1 VATQDERLAAIAA
14 AAAATLRH
22 TPYHVVRAG
31 DVAAAVRLPGETG
44 RSGATGRPGETGRSG
59 ATGPPGEAARSGATG
74 PPGAAGRNGVS
85 TRGGDSGRSAVW
97 LYNEVRNRRVLV
109 ALGAAYAWLEFPGRV
124 HAPPPGPIESVTAA
138 RSAAA
143 AALGVIVAFHRAEQA
158 LMTQVGY
165 GIGDISTAEK
175 RQLASGTDLAPPSWP
190 DSSWGRVAAA
200 AWHGR
205 CEVFTDFLRPVLRAC
220 AESVT
225 YLAEPTASDSAARLS
240 DIAFRTCLADQEAP
254 VDLVA
259 RGLAALWFDW
269 DLARVAGNLP
279 RDLES
284 SETALATVARRS
296 TDPRAEANASAVVVR
311 VLLEAGTLHERCVT
325 QAQRT
330 VGLWQELAANPEE
343 PAEPGISLMSR
354 AVWHDLQRLSDAAS
368 HLGLAAA
375 RYGDRR
381 LAAEAW
387 RLSRRVAENEL
398 AGDLPRMS
406 RADTNL
412 AALAAEAG
420 RVHEASSLISGVLTA
435 RLELVGRQAENA
447 AAWRRLTVTARA
459 QADIAR
465 VAGRVVDG
473 VRLAADLLADRQ
485 ARLGDPTHADVAEA
499 RLVLGQALLAAG
511 LPVRARR
518 CLEEAAESR
527 RGRFLPASYRVQ
539 EDLLWLART
548 ALVLQHPQ
556 AAIDLLADEAAPT
569 DWFGDRV
576 SFRLGYTARRLLAL
590 AGGRLGRTSEATASL
605 LADRERLA
613 DRPLCVPLDPLVAD
627 FDRTLGEVALLGGDF
642 AGALAALARLA
653 EAEAGAP
660 APLPARGWTLVL
672 LGRAADGL
680 GDARGAAR
688 CFNSVADLAGS
699 GIDLS
704 HPVILAARYDQAVRC
719 AATGDTGEAAGLL
732 EPVLDRTV
740 LAHGHPA
747 LGEGHPLL
755 ARARAQAQR
764 LGITVPDPAAD
775 AGDAS
780 LDIDV

>member
-1 VATQDERLAAIAA
+1 MATQDERLAAIAA

-22 TPYHVVRAG
+22 VPYHVVRAG

-44 RSGATGRPGETGRSG
+44 RS
-59 ATGPPGEAARSGATG
+59 
-74 PPGAAGRNGVS
+74 
-85 TRGGDSGRSAVW
+85 AVW

-109 ALGAAYAWLEFPGRV
+109 ALAAAHAWNEFPGRV
-124 HAPPPGPIESVTAA
+124 NAPPPGPIQSVTAA

-143 AALGVIVAFHRAEQA
+143 AALGLIVAFHRAEQV

-175 RQLASGTDLAPPSWP
+175 RQLASGTNLAPPTWP
-190 DSSWGRVAAA
+190 DSSWGRVAAE

-205 CEVFTDFLRPVLRAC
+205 CAVFTDFLRPVLRAC

-225 YLAEPTASDSAARLS
+225 YLAEPNAADSAARLS
-240 DIAFRTCLADQEAP
+240 DIAFRTCLADREAP

-259 RGLAALWFDW
+259 RGLAALWFER
-269 DLARVAGNLP
+269 DLARVAGTLP

-284 SETALATVARRS
+284 SEIALATVARRS

-311 VLLEAGTLHERCVT
+311 VLLEAGTLHERCMR
-325 QAQRT
+325 QARQT
-330 VGLWQELAANPEE
+330 VSLWQELAASPDE
-343 PAEPGISLMSR
+343 PAEAGISLMSR

-381 LAAEAW
+381 SAADAW
-387 RLSRRVAENEL
+387 QLSRRVAEHEL
-398 AGDLPRMS
+398 AGDLERMS

-420 RVHEASSLISGVLTA
+420 RARQASSLISGVFRT
-435 RLELVGRQAENA
+435 RLELVDQQPENA

-465 VAGRVVDG
+465 FGGRVVEG
-473 VRLAADLLADRQ
+473 VRLAAELLADRQ
-485 ARLGDPTHADVAEA
+485 SRLGDPAHADVAEA

-518 CLEEAAESR
+518 CLEEGAESR
-527 RGRFLPASYRVQ
+527 RGRFLPASYRAQ
-539 EDLLWLART
+539 EDLVWLVRT
-548 ALVLQHPQ
+548 ALVLERPMV
-556 AAIDLLADEAAPT
+556 ARDLLADEAAPT
-569 DWFGDRV
+569 DWFCDRV

-590 AGGRLGRTSEATASL
+590 AMAGLGRTDEAAAAL
-605 LADRERLA
+605 LADRERLG
-613 DRPLCVPLDPLVAD
+613 DRPLCIGLDPLVAD
-627 FDRTLGEVALLGGDF
+627 FDRALGEVALLGGDF
-642 AGALAALARLA
+642 AGAVATLAKLA
-653 EAEAGAP
+653 EAEAAP
-660 APLPARGWTLVL
+660 AAAAAPTPLPARGWTLVL

-680 GDARGAAR
+680 GDARRAAW
-688 CFNSVADLAGS
+688 CFRSVGDLVSA
-699 GIDLS
+699 GIDPG
-704 HPVILAARYDQAVRC
+704 HPVILTARYDQAVRC
-719 AATGDTGEAAGLL
+719 AATGDTGESADLL
-732 EPVLDRTV
+732 EPVLDRTR
-740 LAHGHPA
+740 LAHGYPA
-747 LGEGHPLL
+747 LGDGHPLL
-755 ARARAQAQR
+755 IRARALAQR
-764 LGITVPDPAAD
+764 LGIALPDAMTGPD
-775 AGDAS
+775 DAS